1 MITTSG
7 GMEMKSAQ
15 SLKETAFYDVGD
27 FGDARLKKRR
37 CSVPAHG
44 IAANRVFA
52 ATGGKPGAGSSIWPL
67 ACE

>member
-7 GMEMKSAQ
+7 EIEMKSAQ
-15 SLKETAFYDVGD
+15 SVGEQAFYDVGD
-27 FGDARLKKRR
+27 FGDARLKKRC

-52 ATGGKPGAGSSIWPL
+52 AIGGKPGAGSSIWPL
-67 ACE
+67 ARE